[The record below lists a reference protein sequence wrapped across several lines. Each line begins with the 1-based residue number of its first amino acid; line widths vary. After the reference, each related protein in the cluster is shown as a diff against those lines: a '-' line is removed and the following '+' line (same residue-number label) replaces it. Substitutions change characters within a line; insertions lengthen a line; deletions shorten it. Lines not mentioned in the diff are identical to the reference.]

1 MNTEVWKSIERK
13 VEDEANFQLGL
24 CCILNVTSSLKY
36 DTSENIAPK
45 LQTVLSF
52 FFFFSSS
59 LDLQNCEM
67 LQGTRGKL

>member
-45 LQTVLSF
+45 LQTSF
-52 FFFFSSS
+52 FFFFSS